1 MHPREPARPH
11 AAEGHHTLRRVW
23 ARGLARVHSFSPSL
37 EKPSMQMLPV
47 SRSARLV
54 VAAAVAASFA
64 AACSGS
70 PVEPRATVAP
80 SQARGAPVV
89 AGQVGGAVKD
99 TGGQVSTSGGTEST
113 AAKGPVAPW
122 Y

>member
-1 MHPREPARPH
+1 M
-11 AAEGHHTLRRVW
+11 W

-47 SRSARLV
+47 FRSARLV

-80 SQARGAPVV
+80 SLARGAVDGIGKLKTAKTDTLGARAPHDGTSELV
-89 AGQVGGAVKD
+89 A
-99 TGGQVSTSGGTEST
+99 TPTM
-113 AAKGPVAPW
+113 PW